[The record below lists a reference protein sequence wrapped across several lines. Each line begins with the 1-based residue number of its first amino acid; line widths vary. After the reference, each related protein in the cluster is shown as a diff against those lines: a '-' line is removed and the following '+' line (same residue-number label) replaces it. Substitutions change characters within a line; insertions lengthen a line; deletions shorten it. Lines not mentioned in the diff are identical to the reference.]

1 MPSPLHQRLHQPLYQ
16 PASCKELAC
25 GVTLLLLLMLGST
38 PASANVS
45 GPVVRLFPTTVLED
59 IRETGQVAE
68 DMENNLQEIIH
79 RLDMQQQL
87 YNESLCQGADGDQ
100 GCERIAKQLGATY
113 LEMLDVM
120 SDRLP
125 EMERAVNSTR
135 SSLEKRLRQ
144 ELGQRTTPTSLQ
156 NTLLGETAAVA
167 EEERPALRG
176 RSGVRLSD
184 RFKQYYNLVS
194 TNREGASKSLAVVAA
209 DIYLDMDEASHLIA
223 ATQQEISPAALMEQL
238 NQSFGMITPEMAAVV
253 GGVKEILFGESMTES
268 PIAAPPYAIGEQE
281 FVSPLAM

>member
-1 MPSPLHQRLHQPLYQ
+1 MLPEKSR
-16 PASCKELAC
+16 PASVKELAC
-25 GVTLLLLLMLGST
+25 GLTLLMLLILGSA
-38 PASANVS
+38 PAGAGVS

-68 DMENNLQEIIH
+68 DMENNLQEVIH

-100 GCERIAKQLGATY
+100 GCERIAKQIGATY

-125 EMERAVNSTR
+125 EMERAVNNTR
-135 SSLEKRLRQ
+135 GSLEKRLRQ

-156 NTLLGETAAVA
+156 NTLLGETGQSAKG
-167 EEERPALRG
+167 EDRPALRG

-184 RFKQYYNLVS
+184 RFKQYYNLVA
-194 TNREGASKSLAVVAA
+194 TNREGASSSLAVVAA
-209 DIYLDMDEASHLIA
+209 DIYLDMDEASQLIA
-223 ATQQEISPAALMEQL
+223 ATQEEIGRAALMEQL

-253 GGVKEILFGESMTES
+253 SGVKEILFGESMTES
-268 PIAAPPYAIGEQE
+268 PIAAPPYAIGEPD